1 MPTAEKE
8 QIVQEMNGELTG
20 AKGVVLADFSGMSV
34 ETVTQLRATLRSKGV
49 RYKVVKNTLLKRVA
63 KERGLSALDPYLEG
77 PTAIAY
83 STDSEVEPVRVV
95 VEFAKKHERPVVK
108 AGVIG
113 EKFYTK
119 QELIQL
125 AALPTREELLS
136 QVLAVVTAP
145 MSQFLGAVNALLASP
160 ATLASE
166 LEKKKQ
172 GS

>member
-8 QIVQEMNGELTG
+8 QVIQEMNDELTG
-20 AKGVVLADFSGMSV
+20 AKGIVLADFSGMDV
-34 ETVTQLRATLRSKGV
+34 ETVTNLRATLRSKGV
-49 RYKVVKNTLLKRVA
+49 HYKVVKNTLLKRVA

-113 EKFYTK
+113 EKLYTK
-119 QELIQL
+119 KELIQL
-125 AALPTREELLS
+125 AALPSREELLS
-136 QVLAVVTAP
+136 QVLAVVVAP
-145 MSQFLGAVNALLASP
+145 MTQFLGAVNALLASP
-160 ATLASE
+160 ATLADA
-166 LEKKKQ
+166 LEKKQQ